1 MMKILPGN
9 LTPSSFISVNSPTCT
24 AYPMPS
30 GNGTAPLDASADGT
44 ATPVGTPSANAA
56 RPPSS
61 LSPLQPARCSG
72 SGLPF
77 IFNAD
82 ADRVTPYAQ
91 LGMPQR
97 DIRLRAGYS

>member
-1 MMKILPGN
+1 MMNILPGN

-61 LSPLQPARCSG
+61 LSPLPPAGCSG
-72 SGLPF
+72 SGIPLI

-82 ADRVTPYAQ
+82 ADHVTPHAQ
-91 LGMPQR
+91 L
-97 DIRLRAGYS
+97 DIGLRAGYS